1 MGSPKQG
8 RSFMYLRSR
17 KKARVSGVGGVRVM
31 GRLGGNEI
39 RETESGGTG
48 DYSRGI
54 GYFVQGVGTHWK
66 V

>member
-1 MGSPKQG
+1 
-8 RSFMYLRSR
+8 MYLRSR